1 MGQVKIMEDKR
12 AEQMEALQT
21 LEEYNEK
28 VLKNIPILVRELRGA
43 HLEDTD
49 KFLQGVI
56 NAVNWEVQ
64 VLNATMD
71 VINENQ
77 ERVSKETVNQKIMS
91 LSDALRTKDELA
103 QAEAFEQLLPELE
116 NIGKA
121 IGEVLA

>member
-28 VLKNIPILVRELRGA
+28 VLKNIPILVREIRGA
-43 HLEDTD
+43 RLEDTD

>member
-43 HLEDTD
+43 RLEDTD

-77 ERVSKETVNQKIMS
+77 ERVSKETVNQKVMS

>member
-28 VLKNIPILVRELRGA
+28 VLKNIPILVRELRGVR
-43 HLEDTD
+43 LEDTD

>member
-43 HLEDTD
+43 RLEDTD

>member
-43 HLEDTD
+43 RLEDTD

-64 VLNATMD
+64 VLNATID

>member
-43 HLEDTD
+43 RLEDTD

-103 QAEAFEQLLPELE
+103 QAEAFEQLLLELE

>member
-43 HLEDTD
+43 RLEDTD

-91 LSDALRTKDELA
+91 LRDALRTKDELA

>member
-1 MGQVKIMEDKR
+1 LGQVKIMEDKR

-43 HLEDTD
+43 RLEDTD